1 VLTSALAGTLA
12 GFGIAIPVGAIAVL
26 IIATAASRGL
36 AVGLAAGAGT
46 ASADGI
52 YASLAAVFGAVLS
65 GGIAPWLTDLRVVA
79 SLALAAIGAAGLW
92 RLRKA
97 WGASRAAAAGPDP
110 SPSPTRTGAGAA
122 GTYVRFL
129 GLTLLNPVTVI
140 YFAALMVALPAV
152 GTAPAERLAFA
163 AGAFVASLSWQ
174 SLLAV
179 VGVVLHRR
187 TSPAG
192 RLVLSVV
199 GYLIVLGFAV
209 RIGAQAILG

>member
-1 VLTSALAGTLA
+1 VLTSAIAGALA

-36 AVGLAAGAGT
+36 AVGLAAGAGA

-52 YASLAAVFGAVLS
+52 YASLAALFGAAL
-65 GGIAPWLTDLRVVA
+65 GGTIAPWLADLRVVA
-79 SLALAAIGAAGLW
+79 ALALAAIGVVGLW
-92 RLRKA
+92 RVGQA
-97 WGASRAAAAGPDP
+97 WRAASAGPDP
-110 SPSPTRTGAGAA
+110 APSPARTGAGAG
-122 GTYVRFL
+122 GTYARFL

-140 YFAALMVALPAV
+140 YFAALMVALPAIGATPV
-152 GTAPAERLAFA
+152 ERLAFA

-179 VGVVLHRR
+179 VGAVLHRR
-187 TSPAG
+187 TSSTG
-192 RLVLSVV
+192 RIVLSAV